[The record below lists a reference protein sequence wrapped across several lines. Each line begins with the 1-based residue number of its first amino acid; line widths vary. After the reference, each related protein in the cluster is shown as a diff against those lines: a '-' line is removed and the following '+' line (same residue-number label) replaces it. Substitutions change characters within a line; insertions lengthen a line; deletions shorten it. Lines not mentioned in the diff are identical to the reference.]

1 MASNHAM
8 FASEVID
15 KSTVLGAG
23 DEEPADL
30 AVADGDN
37 VAVISD
43 CAVCLADVARLP
55 ATVSAVD
62 EALSSYQPRRKRLQ
76 TRSLAA

>member
-1 MASNHAM
+1 M
-8 FASEVID
+8 FASEVIG
-15 KSTVLGAG
+15 KSTVLGAR

-43 CAVCLADVARLP
+43 SAVCLADVARLP
-55 ATVSAVD
+55 ATVLRLV
-62 EALSSYQPRRKRLQ
+62 RR
-76 TRSLAA
+76 